1 MPGEAYFEV
10 LREVRDL
17 AGRREAADMRDMV
30 AEVVDLPRLNQRL
43 PLVRIVPQLTDGHR
57 RGALLAHQCVV
68 TGFLG
73 GEQVLAEKKPEL
85 LKVLGELQTADRIH
99 DRMGVQPQPYVRGHF
114 LPEGAEGI
122 QDLADFLVAVEGAG
136 PV

>member
-30 AEVVDLPRLNQRL
+30 AEVVDLPRLHQWL

-57 RGALLAHQCVV
+57 RRALLAHQRIVA
-68 TGFLG
+68 GLLG
-73 GEQVLAEKKPEL
+73 GEQVLAEEQPEL
-85 LKVLGELQTADRIH
+85 LKVLGELQATNRID
-99 DRMGVQPQPYVRGHF
+99 DRMG
-114 LPEGAEGI
+114 I
-122 QDLADFLVAVEGAG
+122 
-136 PV
+136 